1 VLETNRYLGGIQR
14 VLGMRTCRRFAMPPR
29 ILFVC
34 TANVCRSPMAEG
46 VLRKM
51 LAKSRFPAAIDSAA
65 TTDHCVDMPPHP
77 MALAVSKRRG
87 YNITH
92 ILSRQVRAS
101 DFVTFDL
108 IVAVDGANRDW
119 LRRLAPANPW
129 AEIRLLLEFGTRYR
143 GKNVPDPY
151 GFGPAVFERSLDLIE
166 DGCSGLARHLR
177 ARRVLPSA

>member
-1 VLETNRYLGGIQR
+1 MLDIRA
-14 VLGMRTCRRFAMPPR
+14 CRQFAMPPR

-34 TANVCRSPMAEG
+34 TANICRSPMAEG

-51 LAKSRFPAAIDSAA
+51 LAKSRFPAAVDSAA

-87 YNITH
+87 YNIAH
-92 ILSRQVRAS
+92 ILSRQVRRS

-108 IVAVDGANRDW
+108 IVAVDRASRAW
-119 LRRLAPANPW
+119 LRELAPSNAC
-129 AEIRLLLEFGTRYR
+129 AEIRLLPEFATRYR
-143 GKNVPDPY
+143 GRNVPDPY
-151 GFGPAVFERSLDLIE
+151 GFGPGVFEHSLDVIE

-177 ARRVLPSA
+177 ERRVLPS